1 MTAMAQRDTAGFSD
15 LLAEAEKISE
25 LARELAVDNERERR
39 LVPALVDRLRD
50 SGLMRAGALRTLGAA
65 QAPPG
70 IALECA
76 ETIARGDA
84 ATGWCV
90 SIAITS
96 SLLAGYLPEQ
106 GAAEALGD
114 PRAIAAGV
122 WAPRGTARPV
132 DGGLL
137 VSGRWAFC
145 SGITHSEYF
154 FGGCVLVTGEE
165 AEGARASEATGGQIQ
180 PVLRAVGIPTSEM
193 EILDTWHTSGLR
205 GTGSHDAV
213 ADGVF
218 IPTHRTLSLLDGP
231 LVDAPLY
238 RFPLF
243 GYFAL
248 SIAAAALGNARGAI
262 DDLLDLAGRKVALGA
277 RRTLAEKPMTQAAVG
292 QAEAALRAARAFYY
306 QAIDEAWQ
314 AAESGGPVSVEMRTG
329 LRLAA
334 THAVRTSAEVARS
347 MYDLGGGS
355 SIYETSPLQR
365 RFRDANTATAHMQV
379 NPAMWETTGRV
390 LLDLP
395 TNTSQL

>member
-1 MTAMAQRDTAGFSD
+1 MTAMVQRDTAGFSD

-25 LARELAVDNERERR
+25 LARALAVDNERERR

-96 SLLAGYLPEQ
+96 SLLAGYLPEA
-106 GAAEALGD
+106 GAAETLGD

-154 FGGCVLVTGEE
+154 FGGCILVTGEE
-165 AEGARASEATGGQIQ
+165 AGGAGASEATGGQIQ

-205 GTGSHDAV
+205 ATGSHDAV
-213 ADGVF
+213 ADDVF
-218 IPTHRTLSLLDGP
+218 IPTHRTISLLDGP
-231 LVDAPLY
+231 LVDASLY

-277 RRTLAEKPMTQAAVG
+277 RRTLAERPMTQAAVG

-306 QAIDEAWQ
+306 QAIDEAWR
-314 AAESGGPVSVEMRTG
+314 AAEAGTPVSVELRTA

-334 THAVRTSAEVARS
+334 THAVRTSAEVARA
-347 MYDLGGGS
+347 MYDLGGGT

>member
-1 MTAMAQRDTAGFSD
+1 MTAMVQRDTAGFSD
-15 LLAEAEKISE
+15 LRAEAEKISE
-25 LARELAVDNERERR
+25 LAHGLAVDNERERR

-96 SLLAGYLPEQ
+96 SLLAGYLPDD

-114 PRAIAAGV
+114 ARAIAAGV

-132 DGGLL
+132 DGGVL

-154 FGGCVLVTGEE
+154 FGGCVLVTGDE
-165 AEGARASEATGGQIQ
+165 AEGAP
-180 PVLRAVGIPTSEM
+180 PVLRAVGIPVSEM

-213 ADGVF
+213 ADDVF
-218 IPTHRTLSLLDGP
+218 IPTHRTISLLDGP

-292 QAEAALRAARAFYY
+292 QAEAGLRAARAFYY

-314 AAESGGPVSVEMRTG
+314 AAESGEPVSVELRTG

-334 THAVRTSAEVARS
+334 THAVRTSAEVTRS

-365 RFRDANTATAHMQV
+365 RFRDANTATAHVQV

>member
-25 LARELAVDNERERR
+25 LARDNAVDNERERR
-39 LVPALVDRLRD
+39 LVPELIDRLRD
-50 SGLMRAGALRTLGAA
+50 SGLMRCGALRTLGAA
-65 QAPPG
+65 EAPPG

-96 SLLAGYLPEQ
+96 SLLAGYLPAA
-106 GAAEALGD
+106 GATETLGD
-114 PRAIAAGV
+114 PRSIAAGV

-132 DGGLL
+132 DGGVR

-145 SGITHSEYF
+145 SGITHSEHF
-154 FGGCVLVTGEE
+154 FGGCVLVTG
-165 AEGARASEATGGQIQ
+165 AEVEGDP
-180 PVLRAVGIPTSEM
+180 PVLRAVGIPTSEL
-193 EILDTWHTSGLR
+193 EVLDTWHTSGLR
-205 GTGSHDAV
+205 ATGSHDAV
-213 ADGVF
+213 ADDVF
-218 IPTHRTLSLLDGP
+218 VPTHRILSLADGP
-231 LVDAPLY
+231 LVDSALY
-238 RFPLF
+238 RFPIF

-248 SIAAAALGNARGAI
+248 SIGAAALGNARGAI

-277 RRTLAEKPMTQAAVG
+277 RRTLAEKPMTQASVG

-306 QAIDEAWQ
+306 QAIDDAWR
-314 AAESGGPVSVEMRTG
+314 AAEAGTPVSLELRTA

-347 MYDLGGGS
+347 MYDLGGGT

>member
-96 SLLAGYLPEQ
+96 SLLAGYLPEE

-114 PRAIAAGV
+114 ARAIAAGV

-137 VSGRWAFC
+137 VSGQWAFC

-165 AEGARASEATGGQIQ
+165 AEGAGASEATGGQIQ
-180 PVLRAVGIPTSEM
+180 PVLRAVGIPVSEM

-213 ADGVF
+213 ADDVF
-218 IPTHRTLSLLDGP
+218 IPTRRTISLLDGP

-243 GYFAL
+243 GYFAR

-314 AAESGGPVSVEMRTG
+314 AAESGGPVSVELRTG

-365 RFRDANTATAHMQV
+365 RFRDANTATAHMQI

>member
-1 MTAMAQRDTAGFSD
+1 MTATVQRDTADFSD

-25 LARELAVDNERERR
+25 VARGLAVDNERERR
-39 LVPALVDRLRD
+39 LVPALVERLRD

-96 SLLAGYLPEQ
+96 SLLAGYLPEE
-106 GAAEALGD
+106 GAAETLGD
-114 PRAIAAGV
+114 PRTIAAGV

-132 DGGLL
+132 DGGVR

-154 FGGCVLVTGEE
+154 FGGCVLVTGDE
-165 AEGARASEATGGQIQ
+165 AEGAP
-180 PVLRAVGIPTSEM
+180 PVLRAAGIPVNEM

-213 ADGVF
+213 ADDVF
-218 IPTHRTLSLLDGP
+218 IPTHRTISLLDGP
-231 LVDAPLY
+231 VVDASLY

-306 QAIDEAWQ
+306 QAIDDAWQ
-314 AAESGGPVSVEMRTG
+314 AAESGGPVSVELRTG

>member
-1 MTAMAQRDTAGFSD
+1 MTATGQRDTSD
-15 LLAEAEKISE
+15 LLAEAERISE
-25 LARELAVDNERERR
+25 LARGLAVDNERERR
-39 LVPALVDRLRD
+39 LVPALVERLRD
-50 SGLMRAGALRTLGAA
+50 SGLMRCGALRTLGAA
-65 QAPPG
+65 QAPPA

-96 SLLAGYLPEQ
+96 SLLAGYLPEE

-132 DGGLL
+132 DGGLR

-154 FGGCVLVTGEE
+154 FGGCVLVTGDEV
-165 AEGARASEATGGQIQ
+165 EGGP
-180 PVLRAVGIPTSEM
+180 PVLRAVGIPVGEM
-193 EILDTWHTSGLR
+193 EILDTWQTSGLR

-213 ADGVF
+213 ADDVF
-218 IPTHRTLSLLDGP
+218 IPTHRTISLLDGP
-231 LVDAPLY
+231 LVDASLY

-306 QAIDEAWQ
+306 QAIDDAWR
-314 AAESGGPVSVEMRTG
+314 AAESGGPVSVELRTG